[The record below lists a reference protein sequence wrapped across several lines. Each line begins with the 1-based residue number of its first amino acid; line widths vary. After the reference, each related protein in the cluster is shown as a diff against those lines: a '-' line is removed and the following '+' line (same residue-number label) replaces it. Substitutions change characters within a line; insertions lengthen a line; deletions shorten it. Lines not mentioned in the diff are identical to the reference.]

1 MSQNDTSE
9 LIIKPFR
16 VDMQGL
22 PRRMPISGSGG
33 DSSGREIPTGLTC
46 FLLPY
51 TDDVRRN
58 KKCERN

>member
-22 PRRMPISGSGG
+22 LRRMPISGAGG
-33 DSSGREIPTGLTC
+33 DSSGRETT
-46 FLLPY
+46 
-51 TDDVRRN
+51 
-58 KKCERN
+58 